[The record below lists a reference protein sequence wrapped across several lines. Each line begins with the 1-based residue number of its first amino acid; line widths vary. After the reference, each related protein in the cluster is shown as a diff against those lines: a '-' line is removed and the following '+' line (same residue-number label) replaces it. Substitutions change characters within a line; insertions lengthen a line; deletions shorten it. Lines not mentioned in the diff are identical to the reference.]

1 LTGSDNLLT
10 VTEICNLL
18 KVSKTTVYDM
28 ISDGRLPRFN
38 LPGVNKILVKQS
50 DIERIINGS

>member
-1 LTGSDNLLT
+1 MSGSDNLLT

-28 ISDGRLPRFN
+28 ISDGRLRRFV
-38 LPGVNKILVKQS
+38 LPGVNKILVKKS
-50 DIERIINGS
+50 EIERIMNG

>member
-1 LTGSDNLLT
+1 MTGSDNLLT
-10 VTEICNLL
+10 VAEICNLL

-38 LPGVNKILVKQS
+38 LPGVNKILVKKS
-50 DIERIINGS
+50 DIERIING

>member
-1 LTGSDNLLT
+1 MTGSDNLLT

-50 DIERIINGS
+50 DLERIING